1 MEQSEEKKV
10 ETNLEEKEK
19 KEEGEE
25 KEEVEMRQSTYN
37 VKAIARTCALSPL
50 YSFRSTHFSFYKN
63 IVYKNLEPQIWDIV
77 HHFKNIYIYV
87 FIF

>member
-1 MEQSEEKKV
+1 MSKFSCHSALLYLRIETKLLILTGEESMDQMS
-10 ETNLEEKEK
+10 K
-19 KEEGEE
+19 KEPPAFTAMTLVPSRGHING
-25 KEEVEMRQSTYN
+25 TH
-37 VKAIARTCALSPL
+37 I
-50 YSFRSTHFSFYKN
+50 SFCKN